1 MGRVAEAFGFHSRCH
16 CQQVHRVG
24 CFTATSPT
32 LTATTVGRRSPTPGA
47 IGSSSPRTQIPLG
60 ILRRFVSMERSP
72 PGTSLTCSDHSS
84 SRRRS
89 GAGWSWKLR
98 WWLLLL
104 PMIIRSDRSPSTG
117 PMMKI
122 LNLILNM
129 NLLNLM
135 MKFRF
140 VRFAI
145 LNKNGRN
152 CSNVPV
158 ASN

>member
-72 PGTSLTCSDHSS
+72 PGTSLTRSDHSS

-129 NLLNLM
+129 NLMNLM